1 MLPPVLASTNSY
13 PAATEVRARPDQSA
27 APRATATATPQAP
40 VLAQEAA
47 VAGQLNIMLL
57 SGPERMSQNLAT
69 LAEVLGSALKIER
82 RTDETLSDYM
92 GRLIEGIAA
101 LPAAD
106 RLKLQRL
113 LAQSFAGL
121 QLRTLLEA
129 MASPSGPERATL
141 ALYLELYRQTD
152 RDGAMRSVISS
163 YRELSGESRAA
174 DPGVARRIAAN
185 DGGRPTL
192 PGSTGSDQKPAQVS
206 QATPLTEARS
216 LGGGNADADSPDA
229 PLGRTLPQDAAR
241 SQRTSASPTS
251 QLPAGREQPAGS
263 SRTASDPAS
272 AAARESARMSGG
284 GVSRQALP
292 DVPAR
297 PEAPAVNAKLDTAPV
312 APRNAVADV
321 PIETDADGSLVP
333 EGRTAAAPVSL
344 TIPAPGQASPT
355 LPASWLAEL
364 LDTDFVRALLQL
376 KMLPADTRQGTP
388 AGSLPGSPEQ
398 AMAAPG
404 TDADVA
410 ATRAETADD
419 ASQLFDPAS
428 REAVEERSV
437 PLPVALPEQAAIRP
451 TLSREGLP
459 LPFISYLI
467 EDDFEI
473 GEVEEEEER
482 PGPDQDS
489 GEDSDAQ
496 DLAPSEHPADEEGE
510 GSDEVEAAL
519 AAPIDPP
526 ITTAELP
533 ELAEGA
539 TAQAAL
545 PSPTDR
551 PFGLQTEPAHQLYLR
566 MAGLT

>member
-13 PAATEVRARPDQSA
+13 PATTEARARPDQSA

-163 YRELSGESRAA
+163 YRELSGESRAT
-174 DPGVARRIAAN
+174 DPAVARRIAAN

-192 PGSTGSDQKPAQVS
+192 PGSPTSDQKPPQAS
-206 QATPLTEARS
+206 QEAPLTEART
-216 LGGGNADADSPDA
+216 LRGGKADADSPDV
-229 PLGRTLPQDAAR
+229 PLVRPLPPDAAR
-241 SQRTSASPTS
+241 PRTAAMSPSQS
-251 QLPAGREQPAGS
+251 PAGQEQPGES
-263 SRTASDPAS
+263 SRTAADPAS
-272 AAARESARMSGG
+272 AAARESARISGDG
-284 GVSRQALP
+284 ASKQAP
-292 DVPAR
+292 ADASAR
-297 PEAPAVNAKLDTAPV
+297 PEAPAANAKLDTAPA

-321 PIETDADGSLVP
+321 PLETDTGDASAP
-333 EGRTAAAPVSL
+333 EGRAAAALVPV
-344 TIPAPGQASPT
+344 TIPAPGQPSQT

-376 KMLPADTRQGTP
+376 KTLPADTRQGTP
-388 AGSLPGSPEQ
+388 AGSPPGSPEQ

-404 TDADVA
+404 TDAEA
-410 ATRAETADD
+410 AAIRAETAAD
-419 ASQLFDPAS
+419 AAD
-428 REAVEERSV
+428 
-437 PLPVALPEQAAIRP
+437 AL
-451 TLSREGLP
+451 L
-459 LPFISYLI
+459 
-467 EDDFEI
+467 
-473 GEVEEEEER
+473 
-482 PGPDQDS
+482 
-489 GEDSDAQ
+489 
-496 DLAPSEHPADEEGE
+496 
-510 GSDEVEAAL
+510 AL
-519 AAPIDPP
+519 AVSEPQPVRSAKD
-526 ITTAELP
+526 
-533 ELAEGA
+533 
-539 TAQAAL
+539 AASAASGHL
-545 PSPTDR
+545 V
-551 PFGLQTEPAHQLYLR
+551 L
-566 MAGLT
+566 

>member
-13 PAATEVRARPDQSA
+13 PATTDARARPDQSA

-47 VAGQLNIMLL
+47 VASQLNIMLL

-82 RTDETLSDYM
+82 RTNETLSDYM

-141 ALYLELYRQTD
+141 TLYLELYRQTD

-163 YRELSGESRAA
+163 YRELAGESRAT
-174 DPGVARRIAAN
+174 DPAVARRIAAN

-192 PGSTGSDQKPAQVS
+192 PGSPASDQKLAQVS
-206 QATPLTEARS
+206 QAAPLTEART

-229 PLGRTLPQDAAR
+229 PLERALPPDAAR
-241 SQRTSASPTS
+241 PRTAAMYPSQS
-251 QLPAGREQPAGS
+251 PAGQEQPGRN
-263 SRTASDPAS
+263 SRTAADPAS
-272 AAARESARMSGG
+272 AAARESARMSGD
-284 GVSRQALP
+284 GVSRQALS
-292 DVPAR
+292 DAPAR
-297 PEAPAVNAKLDTAPV
+297 PEAPAANAKLDTAPA
-312 APRNAVADV
+312 APRSAVADV
-321 PIETDADGSLVP
+321 PLETDADGSLVP
-333 EGRTAAAPVSL
+333 ERRTVTVPVPV
-344 TIPAPGQASPT
+344 TIPAPGQASQT

-376 KMLPADTRQGTP
+376 KTLPADTRQGTP

-404 TDADVA
+404 TETEA
-410 ATRAETADD
+410 AAVRAVTADD
-419 ASQLFDPAS
+419 GSQPFDPAS
-428 REAVEERSV
+428 REAVEERST

-467 EDDFEI
+467 DDDFEI

-482 PGPDQDS
+482 PGQDQDS
-489 GEDSDAQ
+489 DEDNEAQ
-496 DLAPSEHPADEEGE
+496 DLAPFEEPADEEGE

-519 AAPIDPP
+519 AVATDPL
-526 ITTAELP
+526 IATE
-533 ELAEGA
+533 ERAEGA

>member
-13 PAATEVRARPDQSA
+13 PAATEARARPDQSA
-27 APRATATATPQAP
+27 EPRATATATPQAP
-40 VLAQEAA
+40 VFAQEVA

-163 YRELSGESRAA
+163 YRELSGESRAT
-174 DPGVARRIAAN
+174 DPAVARRIAAN
-185 DGGRPTL
+185 DGGRLTL
-192 PGSTGSDQKPAQVS
+192 PGSPASGQKPAQAS
-206 QATPLTEARS
+206 QATPLNEARS

-263 SRTASDPAS
+263 SRTAADPAS
-272 AAARESARMSGG
+272 AAARESARMSGDG
-284 GVSRQALP
+284 ASRQAP
-292 DVPAR
+292 ADAPAR
-297 PEAPAVNAKLDTAPV
+297 PEAPAVNPKLDK

-321 PIETDADGSLVP
+321 PLETDAEGSPAPDGRAAAALVP
-333 EGRTAAAPVSL
+333 V
-344 TIPAPGQASPT
+344 TIPAPGRASQT

-376 KMLPADTRQGTP
+376 KTLPADTRQGTP
-388 AGSLPGSPEQ
+388 AGSPPGSLEVGT
-398 AMAAPG
+398 AAPG
-404 TDADVA
+404 TDAEA
-410 ATRAETADD
+410 AAIRAETADD
-419 ASQLFDPAS
+419 GSQPFDPAS
-428 REAVEERSV
+428 REAVEERSTL
-437 PLPVALPEQAAIRP
+437 LPVALPEQAAIRP

-473 GEVEEEEER
+473 GDVEEEEER
-482 PGPDQDS
+482 PGQDQDS
-489 GEDSDAQ
+489 GEDSEAH
-496 DLAPSEHPADEEGE
+496 DLAPFEEPADEEGE

-519 AAPIDPP
+519 AVPTDSPIA
-526 ITTAELP
+526 TE
-533 ELAEGA
+533 ELAQGA

>member
-13 PAATEVRARPDQSA
+13 PAATEARARPDQSA
-27 APRATATATPQAP
+27 APRATATVTPQTP

-163 YRELSGESRAA
+163 YRELSGESRAT
-174 DPGVARRIAAN
+174 DPTVARRIAAN

-192 PGSTGSDQKPAQVS
+192 PGSPASGQKPAQAS
-206 QATPLTEARS
+206 QATPLNEARS

-241 SQRTSASPTS
+241 SQRTSASPTY

-263 SRTASDPAS
+263 SRTAADPAS

-292 DVPAR
+292 DASAR

-312 APRNAVADV
+312 TPRNAVADI
-321 PIETDADGSLVP
+321 PLQADTDDASAP
-333 EGRTAAAPVSL
+333 EGRAAAALVPVA
-344 TIPAPGQASPT
+344 IPAPGQPSQT

-376 KMLPADTRQGTP
+376 KTLPADTRQGTP

-410 ATRAETADD
+410 ATRAETAD
-419 ASQLFDPAS
+419 ASQPFDATS
-428 REAVEERSV
+428 RELAEERSA

-467 EDDFEI
+467 DDDFEI

-482 PGPDQDS
+482 PCQDQDS
-489 GEDSDAQ
+489 DEDNEAH
-496 DLAPSEHPADEEGE
+496 DLAPFEEPADEEGE
-510 GSDEVEAAL
+510 GSDEVEAVL
-519 AAPIDPP
+519 AVPTDPP
-526 ITTAELP
+526 ITTAERAP
-533 ELAEGA
+533 GV
-539 TAQAAL
+539 TTQAAL

>member
-1 MLPPVLASTNSY
+1 
-13 PAATEVRARPDQSA
+13 
-27 APRATATATPQAP
+27 
-40 VLAQEAA
+40 
-47 VAGQLNIMLL
+47 MLL
-57 SGPERMSQNLAT
+57 SGPERMSENLAT

-92 GRLIEGIAA
+92 GRLIDGISA

-163 YRELSGESRAA
+163 YRELAGESRST
-174 DPGVARRIAAN
+174 DPAVARRIAAN

-192 PGSTGSDQKPAQVS
+192 PGSPTSDQKPPQAS
-206 QATPLTEARS
+206 QAAPLTEART
-216 LGGGNADADSPDA
+216 LGGGNADADPPDA

-241 SQRTSASPTS
+241 PQRIGALPPSQSF
-251 QLPAGREQPAGS
+251 AGQEQPGES
-263 SRTASDPAS
+263 SRTAADPAS
-272 AAARESARMSGG
+272 AAARESARISGDG
-284 GVSRQALP
+284 TLRQAP
-292 DVPAR
+292 ADAPAR
-297 PEAPAVNAKLDTAPV
+297 PEAPAVNPKLDK

-321 PIETDADGSLVP
+321 PLETDAEGSPAP
-333 EGRTAAAPVSL
+333 EGQAAAAPVPL
-344 TIPAPGQASPT
+344 TIPAPGQPSQT

-376 KMLPADTRQGTP
+376 KTLPADTRQGTP

-404 TDADVA
+404 TETEA
-410 ATRAETADD
+410 AAVRAVTADD
-419 ASQLFDPAS
+419 GSQPFDPAS

-467 EDDFEI
+467 DDDFEI

-482 PGPDQDS
+482 PGQDQDS
-489 GEDSDAQ
+489 DEDNEAQ
-496 DLAPSEHPADEEGE
+496 DLAPFEEPADEEGE

-519 AAPIDPP
+519 AVATDPL
-526 ITTAELP
+526 IATE
-533 ELAEGA
+533 ERAEGA

-545 PSPTDR
+545 PSLTDR

>member
-13 PAATEVRARPDQSA
+13 PATTDARARPDQSA

-152 RDGAMRSVISS
+152 RDGAARSVISS
-163 YRELSGESRAA
+163 YRELSGESRST
-174 DPGVARRIAAN
+174 DPAVARRIAAN

-192 PGSTGSDQKPAQVS
+192 PGSPASDQRPAQVS
-206 QATPLTEARS
+206 QAAPLTEART
-216 LGGGNADADSPDA
+216 LDGGNADADSPDA
-229 PLGRTLPQDAAR
+229 PLARPHPPDAAR
-241 SQRTSASPTS
+241 VQRTSAISTS
-251 QLPAGREQPAGS
+251 QSFAGQEPPGES
-263 SRTASDPAS
+263 SRTAAEPAS
-272 AAARESARMSGG
+272 PAARESARMSGD

-292 DVPAR
+292 GASAR
-297 PEAPAVNAKLDTAPV
+297 PEAPAVNPKLDTAPA
-312 APRNAVADV
+312 APRNAVADL
-321 PIETDADGSLVP
+321 PLETDTGDASAP
-333 EGRTAAAPVSL
+333 EGRAAAALVPV
-344 TIPAPGQASPT
+344 TIPAPGQPSQT
-355 LPASWLAEL
+355 LPSSWLAEL

-376 KMLPADTRQGTP
+376 KTLPADTRQGTP

-404 TDADVA
+404 TDAEA
-410 ATRAETADD
+410 AAIRAETAAD
-419 ASQLFDPAS
+419 ASQPFDPAS
-428 REAVEERSV
+428 REAAEERSV

-467 EDDFEI
+467 DDDFEV

-482 PGPDQDS
+482 PGHDQDS
-489 GEDSDAQ
+489 GEDDEAH
-496 DLAPSEHPADEEGE
+496 DPAPSEEPADEEGE

-519 AAPIDPP
+519 AVPTDSLIA
-526 ITTAELP
+526 TE
-533 ELAEGA
+533 ELAQGA

-545 PSPTDR
+545 PSPTDS

>member
-13 PAATEVRARPDQSA
+13 PAATEARARPDQSA

-47 VAGQLNIMLL
+47 VVGQLNIMLL

-152 RDGAMRSVISS
+152 RDGAIRSVISS
-163 YRELSGESRAA
+163 YRELSGESRAT
-174 DPGVARRIAAN
+174 DPAVARRIAAN

-192 PGSTGSDQKPAQVS
+192 PGSPASDQKPAQAS
-206 QATPLTEARS
+206 QAAPLTEARK
-216 LGGGNADADSPDA
+216 LGVGNADADSPDA
-229 PLGRTLPQDAAR
+229 PLARPLPQDAAR
-241 SQRTSASPTS
+241 PQRTGALPPS
-251 QLPAGREQPAGS
+251 QSFAAQEQPGES
-263 SRTASDPAS
+263 SRTAADPAS
-272 AAARESARMSGG
+272 AAARESARISGD
-284 GVSRQALP
+284 GVSRQAP
-292 DVPAR
+292 ADTPAR
-297 PEAPAVNAKLDTAPV
+297 PEAPAVNSKLDTAPA

-321 PIETDADGSLVP
+321 PIETDAEGSPAP
-333 EGRTAAAPVSL
+333 EGRAAAAPVPL
-344 TIPAPGQASPT
+344 TIPAPGQPSQT

-376 KMLPADTRQGTP
+376 KMLPADTRQGKP
-388 AGSLPGSPEQ
+388 AGIPPGSPEQ

-467 EDDFEI
+467 DDDFEI

-482 PGPDQDS
+482 PGQDQDS
-489 GEDSDAQ
+489 DEDNEAHDP
-496 DLAPSEHPADEEGE
+496 APFEEPADEEGE
-510 GSDEVEAAL
+510 GSDEVEATL
-519 AAPIDPP
+519 AVPADPP
-526 ITTAELP
+526 TATE
-533 ELAEGA
+533 ERAEGA
-539 TAQAAL
+539 TAQAVL
-545 PSPTDR
+545 PSPTDS

>member
-1 MLPPVLASTNSY
+1 
-13 PAATEVRARPDQSA
+13 
-27 APRATATATPQAP
+27 
-40 VLAQEAA
+40 
-47 VAGQLNIMLL
+47 MLL

-92 GRLIEGIAA
+92 GRLIEGIAT

-163 YRELSGESRAA
+163 YRELAGESRAT
-174 DPGVARRIAAN
+174 DSGVARRIAAN

-192 PGSTGSDQKPAQVS
+192 PGSPASDQKLAQVS
-206 QATPLTEARS
+206 QAAPLTEART

-229 PLGRTLPQDAAR
+229 PLERALPPDAAR
-241 SQRTSASPTS
+241 PRTAAMYPSQS
-251 QLPAGREQPAGS
+251 PAGQEQPGRN
-263 SRTASDPAS
+263 SRTAADPAS
-272 AAARESARMSGG
+272 AAARESARMSGD
-284 GVSRQALP
+284 GVSKQ
-292 DVPAR
+292 
-297 PEAPAVNAKLDTAPV
+297 APADAPVRPAAPAANPKLDTAPAV
-312 APRNAVADV
+312 PRNAVADV
-321 PIETDADGSLVP
+321 PLQADTADASAS
-333 EGRTAAAPVSL
+333 EGRAAAAPVPL
-344 TIPAPGQASPT
+344 TIPAPGQASQT

-376 KMLPADTRQGTP
+376 KTLPADTRQGTP

-437 PLPVALPEQAAIRP
+437 PLPVALPEQATIRP

>member
-13 PAATEVRARPDQSA
+13 PATTEARARPDQSA

-92 GRLIEGIAA
+92 GRLIEGISA

-141 ALYLELYRQTD
+141 TLYLELYRQTD

-163 YRELSGESRAA
+163 YRELAGESRST
-174 DPGVARRIAAN
+174 DPAVARRIAAN

-192 PGSTGSDQKPAQVS
+192 PGNSTSDQKPPQAS
-206 QATPLTEARS
+206 QAAPRTEART
-216 LGGGNADADSPDA
+216 LGGLSADADSPDA
-229 PLGRTLPQDAAR
+229 PLGRALPPDAVR

-251 QLPAGREQPAGS
+251 QSPAGQEQPGES
-263 SRTASDPAS
+263 SRTAADSAS
-272 AAARESARMSGG
+272 AAARESARMSGD
-284 GVSRQALP
+284 GVSRQAP
-292 DVPAR
+292 ADAPAR
-297 PEAPAVNAKLDTAPV
+297 PEAHAVNSKLDTAAA

-321 PIETDADGSLVP
+321 PMETDADGSPAP
-333 EGRTAAAPVSL
+333 ERRAAAALAPV
-344 TIPAPGQASPT
+344 TIPAPGQPSQT

-376 KMLPADTRQGTP
+376 KTLPADTRQGTP
-388 AGSLPGSPEQ
+388 AGSPPGSLEVGT
-398 AMAAPG
+398 AAPG
-404 TDADVA
+404 TDAEA
-410 ATRAETADD
+410 AAIRAETADD
-419 ASQLFDPAS
+419 GSQPFDPAS
-428 REAVEERSV
+428 PELAEERSA

-473 GEVEEEEER
+473 GEVEEQEER
-482 PGPDQDS
+482 PGQDQDS

-496 DLAPSEHPADEEGE
+496 DLAPFEEPADDEGE

-519 AAPIDPP
+519 AVPADLPIA
-526 ITTAELP
+526 TE
-533 ELAEGA
+533 ERAEGA

>member
-13 PAATEVRARPDQSA
+13 PAATEARARPDQSA

-163 YRELSGESRAA
+163 YRELAGESRST
-174 DPGVARRIAAN
+174 DPAVARRIAAN

-192 PGSTGSDQKPAQVS
+192 PGGPASDQKPAQVAR
-206 QATPLTEARS
+206 ATQLAEART
-216 LGGGNADADSPDA
+216 LGGGNAGADSPDV
-229 PLGRTLPQDAAR
+229 PLARPLLPDAGRP
-241 SQRTSASPTS
+241 QRTSAIPTAQS
-251 QLPAGREQPAGS
+251 FAGQEQPGES
-263 SRTASDPAS
+263 SRTAADPAS
-272 AAARESARMSGG
+272 PAARESARMSGD
-284 GVSRQALP
+284 GVSRQAP
-292 DVPAR
+292 AEAPAR
-297 PEAPAVNAKLDTAPV
+297 PAAPAVNPKLDTAPV

-321 PIETDADGSLVP
+321 PLETDTGDASAP
-333 EGRTAAAPVSL
+333 EGRTAAAPVPV
-344 TIPAPGQASPT
+344 TIPAPGQPSQT

-376 KMLPADTRQGTP
+376 KTLLADTRQGTP
-388 AGSLPGSPEQ
+388 AGSVPGSPEQ

-404 TDADVA
+404 TDAEAA
-410 ATRAETADD
+410 ATRAETANDG
-419 ASQLFDPAS
+419 SQPFDPAS
-428 REAVEERSV
+428 RETVEERST

-467 EDDFEI
+467 DDDFEI
-473 GEVEEEEER
+473 GEVEEEEEG
-482 PGPDQDS
+482 PGQDQDS
-489 GEDSDAQ
+489 GEDSEAQ
-496 DLAPSEHPADEEGE
+496 DLVPFEEPADEEGE
-510 GSDEVEAAL
+510 GSAEVEAAL
-519 AAPIDPP
+519 VAPTDPP
-526 ITTAELP
+526 IATE
-533 ELAEGA
+533 ERAEGA
-539 TAQAAL
+539 IAQAAL
-545 PSPTDR
+545 PSPTDS

>member
-13 PAATEVRARPDQSA
+13 PAATEARARPDQSA

-163 YRELSGESRAA
+163 YRELAGESRSTDTA
-174 DPGVARRIAAN
+174 VARRIAAN

-192 PGSTGSDQKPAQVS
+192 PGSPTTDQRPAQVS
-206 QATPLTEARS
+206 QATPLTEART
-216 LGGGNADADSPDA
+216 LGGGNADTASPEAPMGRALPPDA
-229 PLGRTLPQDAAR
+229 VR
-241 SQRTSASPTS
+241 SQGTSASPTS
-251 QLPAGREQPAGS
+251 QSVAAQEQPGES
-263 SRTASDPAS
+263 SRTAADLAS
-272 AAARESARMSGG
+272 AAARESARMSGN

-292 DVPAR
+292 DAPAR
-297 PEAPAVNAKLDTAPV
+297 PEAPAANAKLDTAPA
-312 APRNAVADV
+312 APRSAVADV
-321 PIETDADGSLVP
+321 PLETDADGSLVP
-333 EGRTAAAPVSL
+333 ERRTVTVPVPL
-344 TIPAPGQASPT
+344 TIPAPGQPSQT

-376 KMLPADTRQGTP
+376 KTLPPETRQGTP
-388 AGSLPGSPEQ
+388 AGSPPGSPEQ

-428 REAVEERSV
+428 REAVEERST

-467 EDDFEI
+467 DDDFEI

-482 PGPDQDS
+482 PGQDQDS
-489 GEDSDAQ
+489 DEDNEAQ
-496 DLAPSEHPADEEGE
+496 DLAPFEEPADEEGE

-519 AAPIDPP
+519 AVATDPL
-526 ITTAELP
+526 IATE
-533 ELAEGA
+533 ERAEGA

>member
-13 PAATEVRARPDQSA
+13 PAATEARARPDQSA

-163 YRELSGESRAA
+163 YRELAGESRSTDTAA
-174 DPGVARRIAAN
+174 ARRIAAN

-192 PGSTGSDQKPAQVS
+192 PGSPTTDQRPAQVS
-206 QATPLTEARS
+206 QATPLTEART
-216 LGGGNADADSPDA
+216 LGGGNADAASPEAPMGRALPPDA
-229 PLGRTLPQDAAR
+229 VR
-241 SQRTSASPTS
+241 SQGTSASPTS
-251 QLPAGREQPAGS
+251 QSVAAQEQPGES
-263 SRTASDPAS
+263 SRTAADLAS
-272 AAARESARMSGG
+272 AAARESARISGD

-292 DVPAR
+292 DDPARLEVPA
-297 PEAPAVNAKLDTAPV
+297 ANAKLDTAPA

-321 PIETDADGSLVP
+321 PLQEDTDDASAP
-333 EGRTAAAPVSL
+333 ERRAAAAPVPL
-344 TIPAPGQASPT
+344 TIPAPGQPSQT

-376 KMLPADTRQGTP
+376 KTLPADTRQATP

-404 TDADVA
+404 TDAGVA
-410 ATRAETADD
+410 ATRVETAD
-419 ASQLFDPAS
+419 ASQPFDATSPELA
-428 REAVEERSV
+428 EERSA

-473 GEVEEEEER
+473 GEVEEQEER
-482 PGPDQDS
+482 PGQDQDS

-496 DLAPSEHPADEEGE
+496 DLAPFEEPADDEGE

-519 AAPIDPP
+519 AVPADLPIA
-526 ITTAELP
+526 TE
-533 ELAEGA
+533 ERAEGA

-545 PSPTDR
+545 PLPTDR

>member
-13 PAATEVRARPDQSA
+13 PATTEARARPDQSA

-163 YRELSGESRAA
+163 YRELSGESRSN
-174 DPGVARRIAAN
+174 DPAVARRIAAN

-192 PGSTGSDQKPAQVS
+192 PGNPTSDQKPPQAS
-206 QATPLTEARS
+206 QAAPLTEARTP
-216 LGGGNADADSPDA
+216 GGENADADSPDTF
-229 PLGRTLPQDAAR
+229 LGRPLLPDAAR
-241 SQRTSASPTS
+241 PQRTSAISAS
-251 QLPAGREQPAGS
+251 QSFAAQEQPGGS
-263 SRTASDPAS
+263 SRTAADPAS
-272 AAARESARMSGG
+272 AAAGESARMSGG
-284 GVSRQALP
+284 GVSRQAP
-292 DVPAR
+292 ADAAAR

-312 APRNAVADV
+312 APRNAVADI
-321 PIETDADGSLVP
+321 PFQADTDDASAP
-333 EGRTAAAPVSL
+333 EGRAAAAPVPL
-344 TIPAPGQASPT
+344 TIPAPGQASQT

-376 KMLPADTRQGTP
+376 KTLPADTRQGTP

-437 PLPVALPEQAAIRP
+437 PLPVALPEQATIRP

-482 PGPDQDS
+482 PGQDQGSD
-489 GEDSDAQ
+489 EDNEAQ
-496 DLAPSEHPADEEGE
+496 DLAPFEHPADEEGE

-519 AAPIDPP
+519 AAPTDPP
-526 ITTAELP
+526 IATEERAQ
-533 ELAEGA
+533 GA

-551 PFGLQTEPAHQLYLR
+551 PLGLQTEPAHQLYLR

>member
-13 PAATEVRARPDQSA
+13 PAATEARARPDQSA
-27 APRATATATPQAP
+27 EPRATATATPQAP
-40 VLAQEAA
+40 VFAQEAA

-163 YRELSGESRAA
+163 YRELSGESRAT
-174 DPGVARRIAAN
+174 DPAVARRIAAN

-192 PGSTGSDQKPAQVS
+192 PGSTGSDQEPAQVS
-206 QATPLTEARS
+206 QATPLTEART

-229 PLGRTLPQDAAR
+229 PLGRALPPDAAR
-241 SQRTSASPTS
+241 MQRASAIPTS
-251 QLPAGREQPAGS
+251 QSFAGQEQPGES
-263 SRTASDPAS
+263 SRTAADPAS
-272 AAARESARMSGG
+272 AAARESARMSGD

-297 PEAPAVNAKLDTAPV
+297 PEAPAANPKLDTAPAV
-312 APRNAVADV
+312 PRNAVADV
-321 PIETDADGSLVP
+321 PLQADTADASAL
-333 EGRTAAAPVSL
+333 EGRAAAAPVPL

-437 PLPVALPEQAAIRP
+437 PLPVALPEQATIRP

-482 PGPDQDS
+482 PGQDQDS
-489 GEDSDAQ
+489 DEDNEAQ
-496 DLAPSEHPADEEGE
+496 DLAPFEEPADEEGE

-519 AAPIDPP
+519 AVATDPL
-526 ITTAELP
+526 IATE
-533 ELAEGA
+533 ERAEGA
-539 TAQAAL
+539 TAQAAR